1 MIWWIVLAVVVADV
15 LLVTLILWFILRLGW
30 GKLERL
36 FPAQAPAADAVSRR
50 FQSFRL
56 NLLNLGFSVHVTV
69 DERHLHL
76 DAVRFLRWLGARPMS
91 IPWEQISIV
100 KRRGG
105 RWIAAKID
113 SFTLHGPAWCLSL
126 AEPETESET
135 ETTARS
141 A

>member
-1 MIWWIVLAVVVADV
+1 MIWWIIVTVVVADV
-15 LLVTLILWFILRLGW
+15 LLVACIIWFILRVSW

-56 NLLNLGFSVHVTV
+56 NLLNLGFAVHVTV
-69 DERHLHL
+69 DEGHLHL
-76 DAVRFLRWLGARPMS
+76 DAVRILRWLGARPMS

-100 KRRGG
+100 KRHGS
-105 RWIAAKID
+105 RWTAAKID

-126 AEPETESET
+126 AEPESDT